1 MSAGVSTAGGPLRRP
16 RLTLRLPTRSARG
29 ITGRRSGSASY
40 GCGRRSRW
48 PPPNTFSG
56 QRGAMRATPRRGTG
70 SASPACAWAS
80 VPRRPARANAVRV
93 YTILP
98 PAFYRSLKAW
108 NDAHPDR
115 ALWLLHGV
123 WTELPPGDDYDAV
136 NWKAGFRAEM
146 RRVVD
151 LVHGHGLIAGR
162 PGHAFGR
169 YDSDVSDHV
178 LGFIIGR
185 EWEPFSIR
193 AYNARRRDRT
203 AFAGRF
209 LALDRGD

>member
-1 MSAGVSTAGGPLRRP
+1 
-16 RLTLRLPTRSARG
+16 
-29 ITGRRSGSASY
+29 
-40 GCGRRSRW
+40 
-48 PPPNTFSG
+48 
-56 QRGAMRATPRRGTG
+56 
-70 SASPACAWAS
+70 
-80 VPRRPARANAVRV
+80 
-93 YTILP
+93 
-98 PAFYRSLKAW
+98 

-136 NWKAGFRAEM
+136 NWKAAFRAEM

-151 LVHGHGLIAGR
+151 LVHGHGLIAAR

-193 AYNARRRDRT
+193 RPVPDQRR
-203 AFAGRF
+203 AG
-209 LALDRGD
+209 LATSATYAPSSSITRGDRF